1 MKRFDKKSDKVSAK
15 KHFGQHF
22 LKDENI
28 AQKIA
33 ETLSENTYEHIL
45 EIGPGMGVLTKYLI
59 EREQQIVALDID
71 KESIAYLQNYMQ
83 AANLSIVE
91 GDFLKLNLKELFGE
105 KSWAITGNFPYNIS
119 SQIVFKVLEFRASIP
134 EFSGMFQKEV
144 AKRICEKPGSKTY
157 GILSVL
163 TQAFYDCEYLF
174 TVHPQV
180 FDPPPK
186 VQSGVIRLKRKE
198 NYALE
203 VDEKLFFSVVKTAFN
218 QRRKTLRNSLKSF
231 GISANLAEER
241 IFDARPEQLGVSEFV
256 ELTQAIANDTV

>member
-1 MKRFDKKSDKVSAK
+1 
-15 KHFGQHF
+15 
-22 LKDENI
+22 
-28 AQKIA
+28 
-33 ETLSENTYEHIL
+33 
-45 EIGPGMGVLTKYLI
+45 
-59 EREQQIVALDID
+59 
-71 KESIAYLQNYMQ
+71 MQ

-198 NYALE
+198 NYALGA
-203 VDEKLFFSVVKTAFN
+203 DEKLFFSVVKTAFN